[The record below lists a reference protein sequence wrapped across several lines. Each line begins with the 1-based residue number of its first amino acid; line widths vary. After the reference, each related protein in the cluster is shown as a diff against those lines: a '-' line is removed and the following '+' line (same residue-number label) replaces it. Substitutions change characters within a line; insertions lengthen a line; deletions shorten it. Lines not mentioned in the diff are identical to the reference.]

1 MLALPFT
8 KTLDTITDSFAR
20 NAAETAKSAAVNQVL
35 GGQSLIE
42 FSSVTRVEPIVLV
55 DQRVEHL
62 DYMTDVLQSVNSIFA
77 GYYLQAACLMATIDN
92 VKVIRALDQLN
103 PSRSPWQLTAGKEA
117 MLQAS
122 SYKTQLPFPGQPVG
136 LENYGLEADHDNT
149 KELRENVNLSV
160 GKLVKVTVSGGPA
173 TPEGK
178 ATSVAIDVNIRLIA
192 SITSTDLLT
201 HILKLGS
208 RDLSLGERYHM
219 FKAGQIEFIRDLM
232 FNQDLMDE
240 HRKML
245 MKDTKGQYAEIL
257 RRRRNN
263 GLSSVTNGG
272 VSLATASNIVVIS
285 EQTRKEI
292 ERDQGIKFASHET
305 RARIFDA
312 TYMMLLVVVDPEH
325 QFVTI
330 YHRGLRLPTELTIR
344 QIKSSNKGTGPDITE
359 ILRAYQLGNSPSY

>member
-1 MLALPFT
+1 MLALPFS
-8 KTLDTITDSFAR
+8 KTLDTITDNFAK
-20 NAAETAKSAAVNQVL
+20 NALDNAKNAIV
-35 GGQSLIE
+35 GGQSLVE

-62 DYMTDVLQSVNSIFA
+62 DYMTEVLQSINSIFA

-103 PSRSPWQLTAGKEA
+103 PSRSPWQGFQGSQES

-122 SYKTQLPFPGQPVG
+122 SYKTQLPFPGQAIG

-160 GKLVKVTVSGGPA
+160 GKLVKVTVNTGNGD
-173 TPEGK
+173 EKGK
-178 ATSVAIDVNIRLIA
+178 GSQLAIDVNIRLIA
-192 SITSTDLLT
+192 SITNTDLLT
-201 HILKLGS
+201 HILKLGA
-208 RDLSLGERYHM
+208 RDLSLGERFHS
-219 FKAGQIEFIRDLM
+219 FRAGQIEFIRDLI

-257 RRRRNN
+257 RRRRSN
-263 GLSSVTNGG
+263 GISSMTTGG
-272 VSLATASNIVVIS
+272 ISLATASNIVIIS
-285 EQTRKEI
+285 DLTRKEI
-292 ERDQGIKFASHET
+292 ERDQGIKFSNTKT
-305 RARIFDA
+305 RADIFNA

-330 YHRGLRLPTELTIR
+330 YHRGLALPTELTIR